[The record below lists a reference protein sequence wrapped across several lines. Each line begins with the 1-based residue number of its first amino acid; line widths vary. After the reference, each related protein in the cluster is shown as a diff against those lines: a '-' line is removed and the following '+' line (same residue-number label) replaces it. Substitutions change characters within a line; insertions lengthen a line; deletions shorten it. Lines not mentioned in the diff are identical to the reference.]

1 MKFLIY
7 EVCRNAYLAWILLL
21 SMVTLQNL
29 VNLGDA
35 LSHPLRIKILKTLME
50 KEVSVYELAKEIGI
64 SRQLLYLH
72 LKKLEKA
79 GLVESDLRLE
89 GNKAKKYYKVRKFS
103 FTINNEVIKNL
114 EV

>member
-1 MKFLIY
+1 MP
-7 EVCRNAYLAWILLL
+7 
-21 SMVTLQNL
+21 TLQEI

-35 LSHPLRIKILKTLME
+35 LSHPLRIKILKMLME
-50 KEVSVYELAKEIGI
+50 REMSVYELAKELGI

-89 GNKAKKYYKVRKFS
+89 GSRAKKYYRSKRFNFS
-103 FTINNEVIKNL
+103 ISNEVIRDL